1 MPALPEISALD
12 LSALLCSRVCHDI
25 ISPVGAVANGL
36 ELLDEDPDEETRE
49 IAMGLI
55 RSSTANASARLQ
67 FARIAFGA
75 AGSAGADIDTGDAQA
90 VAQGYFDNEKKTTLT
105 WEGER
110 ALMAKN
116 KVKFLLNLLL
126 VALNAIPRGG
136 EIVSRF
142 EEPAGKTRFQV
153 RATGKNARVPPLLL
167 DFLSGAFEE
176 HMDAH
181 AVQPLYTLKLAEAAG
196 VNVSVSIDGET
207 VTFRGEVAS

>member
-167 DFLSGAFEE
+167 DFLNGAFEE